1 MITDPYKVLGVPHDA
16 SNDEIKKQYRKLS
29 RIYHPDA
36 NVNNPNKAQAEAKFK
51 EIQQAYTQ
59 IMDMRERGESYRHQ
73 NYSRGYGSQTANESI
88 ELQAAFNYI
97 RSGHYTEALHVLST
111 IQERNA
117 RWYYLSG
124 IANAG
129 VGNNILALE
138 HARQAAA
145 MEPSNQ
151 EYLYFLQQLQSGG
164 QWYRNM
170 GESYGYPPMNIGDCC
185 YKLMLWN
192 LFCGCCCRPC

>member
-1 MITDPYKVLGVPHDA
+1 MINDPYKVLEVSQDA
-16 SNDEIKKQYRKLS
+16 SKDEIKKQYRKLS

-59 IMDMRERGESYRHQ
+59 IMDMRERSESYSYQ
-73 NYSRGYGSQTANESI
+73 NYNKGYGSTNNADSI

-97 RSGHYTEALHVLST
+97 RSSHYTEALHVLST
-111 IQERNA
+111 IPERNA
-117 RWYYLSG
+117 KWYYFSA

-129 VGNNILALE
+129 VGNNILALQ
-138 HARQAAA
+138 HARQAVAL
-145 MEPSNQ
+145 EPSNQ
-151 EYLYFLQQLQSGG
+151 EYAFLLQQLQSGG
-164 QWYRNM
+164 QWYQSM
-170 GESYGYPPMNIGDCC
+170 GKSYGYPPVNLGDCC